1 MVRCLSILAL
11 FLTLA
16 TPALAGTRV
25 LMQTSLGDITLELMD
40 EKAPETVANFLSYVD
55 RGFYNGTV
63 FHRVIDGF
71 MIQGGG
77 FDTRL
82 QRKKTGAPI
91 RNEAANGLSNRRG
104 TIAMARTSVID
115 SATSQFFINLVD
127 NTFLDHRGKTPRTF
141 GYAVFGRVVA
151 GMDVVD
157 RIGKVKTVRKNALFQ
172 NLPEPLVVINSIRR
186 LP

>member
-1 MVRCLSILAL
+1 MFRWLPVLLL
-11 FLTLA
+11 LLLA
-16 TPALAGTRV
+16 TPAWAGTRV
-25 LMQTSLGDITLELMD
+25 LMQTSLGDITLELAD
-40 EKAPETVANFLSYVD
+40 EKAPETVRNFLAYVD
-55 RGFYNGTV
+55 SGFYDNTV

-77 FDTRL
+77 FDTAL
-82 QRKKTGAPI
+82 QRKPTRGPI
-91 RNEAANGLSNRRG
+91 RNEAGNGLSNRRG

-127 NTFLDHRGKTPRTF
+127 NRRLDHRGTSPSRY

-157 RIGKVKTVRKNALFQ
+157 RIGKVRTVRKNGLFQ
-172 NLPEPLVVINSIRR
+172 NLPDPAVVILKVRR
-186 LP
+186 L